1 MTLKIIRLSAGLLA
15 LLFSAALFAAQSV
28 WIDVRTPEEYA
39 AGHVPLAINI
49 PYEQIGDQIGQVTQD
64 KDANIYVYCRSGH
77 RAGIAKDTLEK
88 AGYEHVVNLGSLENA
103 EAAAAQATLK

>member
-1 MTLKIIRLSAGLLA
+1 MTLKFIRLSSGLLA

-39 AGHVPLAINI
+39 AGHVPLALNI
-49 PYEQIGDQIGQVTQD
+49 PYEQIGDEIGKVTHD
-64 KDANIYVYCRSGH
+64 KDANIYLYCRSGH

-88 AGYEHVVNLGSLENA
+88 DGYKHVVNLGGLENA
-103 EAAAAQATLK
+103 QDVAAQATLK